1 MSENMKILYY
11 IWKYC
16 IIYVNIF
23 LIVRTRRNK
32 KKKRHI
38 IKYIW
43 NKKWKILC
51 EILISLSI

>member
-32 KKKRHI
+32 KKKDTLLNIFEIR
-38 IKYIW
+38 
-43 NKKWKILC
+43 NKKFC
-51 EILISLSI
+51 VRF